1 MPFSQLRRFPPS
13 LCAVHSFSILIL
25 SPPRFAEHLV
35 PLNLDRL
42 QNWIDQG
49 RIDPTRPI
57 TVKELADSRCATNI
71 KDGVKLLARGADQV
85 RRPLQ
90 IIVSRASASAI
101 AAIEAAGG
109 TITTRYYTRFAIQRI
124 LRGKTDPANSL
135 LTRDHIPVVMMSSS
149 NGGRGGGFLQ
159 RLPDPT
165 SRKDIEYYRD
175 PAHRGYLSYQ
185 VQEGEGPSLF
195 YKPPRRTK
203 ARAKDSEGEKIS
215 ASENRIW

>member
-1 MPFSQLRRFPPS
+1 M
-13 LCAVHSFSILIL
+13 
-25 SPPRFAEHLV
+25 
-35 PLNLDRL
+35 NLDRL
-42 QNWIDQG
+42 QCWIDQG
-49 RIDPTRPI
+49 RIDSRRPI

-71 KDGVKLLARGADQV
+71 KDGIKLLARGASQI
-85 RRPLQ
+85 RSPLH

-101 AAIEAAGG
+101 AAIEEAGG

-124 LRGKTDPANSL
+124 LRGRTDPANSL
-135 LTRDHIPVVMMSSS
+135 WMRKHVPVVMVEGKMI
-149 NGGRGGGFLQ
+149 NGGFLQ

-195 YKPPRRTK
+195 HRPPGRI
-203 ARAKDSEGEKIS
+203 RAQPKDRDRLKRWE
-215 ASENRIW
+215 ENRLW

>member
-1 MPFSQLRRFPPS
+1 M
-13 LCAVHSFSILIL
+13 
-25 SPPRFAEHLV
+25 
-35 PLNLDRL
+35 NLDRL
-42 QNWIDQG
+42 QTWIDQG
-49 RIDPTRPI
+49 RIDPRRPI

-71 KDGVKLLARGADQV
+71 KDGVKLLARGSDQV
-85 RRPLQ
+85 RSPLH

-124 LRGKTDPANSL
+124 LRNKTDPANSL
-135 LTRDHIPVVMMSSS
+135 LSREHVPVVMV
-149 NGGRGGGFLQ
+149 GGETSGGGFLN

-175 PAHRGYLSYQ
+175 PAHRGYLSYK

-195 YKPPRRTK
+195 HKPPKEMMNVGSTK
-203 ARAKDSEGEKIS
+203 SGGNKKKKRSAAAR
-215 ASENRIW
+215 NRLW